1 MLCLYWNYSKKLEV
15 NFGNTDSAISSLEP
29 WRTNMTLQVF
39 ASRIRFQIRVDD
51 IRELATTREVGI
63 DAILEFY
70 NAAIDSLLNQYTVEV
85 RGNRQSYWR

>member
-1 MLCLYWNYSKKLEV
+1 MLVLEYSKKLEV
-15 NFGNTDSAISSLEP
+15 NFGSTDSAISSLEP

-70 NAAIDSLLNQYTVEV
+70 NAAIDSLLNQYTAEV
-85 RGNRQSYWR
+85 RGNRQTYWR

>member
-1 MLCLYWNYSKKLEV
+1 
-15 NFGNTDSAISSLEP
+15 
-29 WRTNMTLQVF
+29 MTLQVF